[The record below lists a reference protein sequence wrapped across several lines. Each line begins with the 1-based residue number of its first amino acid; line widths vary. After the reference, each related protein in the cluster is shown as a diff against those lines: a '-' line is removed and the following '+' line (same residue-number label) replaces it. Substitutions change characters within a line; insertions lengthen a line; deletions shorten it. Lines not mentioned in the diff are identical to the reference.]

1 MASLQCGFA
10 HVFKWSDFE
19 KLLSHFEHLKGFSP
33 VWVLSCFFKLPA
45 CENIFIHL
53 NEYTDLNGFSPIWVL
68 KFSFVV

>member
-45 CENIFIHL
+45 YENIFIHL
-53 NEYTDLNGFSPIWVL
+53 DYWNIVSSV
-68 KFSFVV
+68 